1 VKTKTEARRL
11 AILEAAAEVFREV
24 GFDRASMSLIRSRLG
39 GSKATLYNY
48 FPSKE
53 KLFLE
58 VMQHAKEHKL
68 QALAAAPDPQTK
80 DLRQE
85 LVEFGRRLLT
95 LPYSPECIATRRLVI
110 AESGY
115 SDFGKTWFEW
125 TTVPVQK
132 RLTGFLRKVMRGG
145 ALRRSDPKTAAIHF
159 LSLLE
164 SELKERA
171 LLGVIESVEPEAIRA
186 AVRRAVDAFLAGYG
200 AEEAAGRATPGDAG
214 ASRPKQSA
222 AS

>member
-1 VKTKTEARRL
+1 VKTKTEAKRL

-24 GFDRASMSLIRSRLG
+24 GFDRASMSQIRARLG

-58 VMQHAKEHKL
+58 VMHHAKEHKL
-68 QALAAAPDPQTK
+68 QALAAAPDPDAR

-85 LVEFGRRLLT
+85 LLEFGQRLLA

-115 SDFGKTWFEW
+115 SNFGKTWFEW
-125 TTVPVQK
+125 ATVPVEK
-132 RLTGFLRKVMRGG
+132 RLTDFLRKVMRRG
-145 ALRRSDPKTAAIHF
+145 ALRRGDPKTAAIHF

-164 SELKERA
+164 SELTERT
-171 LLGVIESVEPEAIRA
+171 LLGVIKSVEPEAIRG

-200 AEEAAGRATPGDAG
+200 AEEAAVRATAGG
-214 ASRPKQSA
+214 ASSPRRKQSE